1 MSADL
6 AEQIA
11 RAGQQIIASPASR
24 IADELNKQLNQLLGW
39 PFQASSGTAFDREGQ
54 KTPPFGT
61 LIYIRVQ
68 GADVADG
75 QPASVAADTL
85 ACAFDVTHRLD
96 LEGLRRA
103 YERVVH
109 VKTLKKSP
117 AAQDV
122 VHTTITFGVIFAVES
137 AVPLEHLANE
147 LHQLNQ
153 QTPSAHWPDMVVVA
167 SHGIIN
173 YAVQFP
179 GEPTISGEFL
189 PPAEGALA
197 NYIPALYV
205 VMIVKPGDRHTFN
218 QMLHIVLAHLAIF
231 SPGARLPDREAIAQG
246 VPNLALVQPGYQYNL
261 AGELRPVPPEHV
273 QGRVLPPL
281 PFLEA
286 DRK

>member
-1 MSADL
+1 VSADL

-24 IADELNKQLNQLLGW
+24 IADELNRQLNQLLGW

-61 LIYIRVQ
+61 LIYTRVQ

-122 VHTTITFGVIFAVES
+122 VHTTITFGVVFAVES

-153 QTPSAHWPDMVVVA
+153 QTPSSHWPDMVVVA

-179 GEPTISGEFL
+179 GEAVPWTNTTGMRPGRYASIEASWVGVDSENIPEKKAFSSRSQISGE
-189 PPAEGALA
+189 
-197 NYIPALYV
+197 
-205 VMIVKPGDRHTFN
+205 
-218 QMLHIVLAHLAIF
+218 
-231 SPGARLPDREAIAQG
+231 ART
-246 VPNLALVQPGYQYNL
+246 
-261 AGELRPVPPEHV
+261 
-273 QGRVLPPL
+273 
-281 PFLEA
+281 
-286 DRK
+286 